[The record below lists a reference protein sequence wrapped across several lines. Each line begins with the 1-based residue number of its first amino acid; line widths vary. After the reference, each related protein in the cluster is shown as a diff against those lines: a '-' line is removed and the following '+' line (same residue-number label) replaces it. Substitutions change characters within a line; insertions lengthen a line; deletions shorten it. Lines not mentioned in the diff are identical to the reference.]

1 MKKTRRKFTTAFK
14 ARVVLEALKERNFYT
29 YGQISIC
36 DCGATTFIKLSS
48 KFLCAILVCDKGT
61 LLFQIVLFCCILQGI
76 VVLKTL

>member
-36 DCGATTFIKLSS
+36 DCGATTFIKLFI
-48 KFLCAILVCDKGT
+48 KFLCAIFVCDKGT
-61 LLFQIVLFCCILQGI
+61 LLFPFAPNCLVLLHFAR
-76 VVLKTL
+76 